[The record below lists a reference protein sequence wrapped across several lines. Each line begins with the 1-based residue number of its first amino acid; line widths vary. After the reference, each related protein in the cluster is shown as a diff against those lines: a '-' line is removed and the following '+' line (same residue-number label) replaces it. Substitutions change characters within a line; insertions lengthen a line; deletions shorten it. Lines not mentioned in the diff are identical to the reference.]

1 MEARILAASML
12 SVTPPERPLPLR
24 PSDALRRSPLALC
37 WPAAASDA
45 DAAAATTDKQQH
57 KSKDLR
63 RKNKRQENWRMTTL
77 S

>member
-1 MEARILAASML
+1 METRILAASLL

-45 DAAAATTDKQQH
+45 DAAAATDKQQH

-63 RKNKRQENWRMTTL
+63 RKNWRLTTL
-77 S
+77 SWDPH